1 MRKYF
6 IRDFYQLLSQPENMQ
21 NWCAYQ
27 AHDPDLNEGF
37 FIAFR
42 RRQSPSDKQMLNLSG
57 IDKNAV
63 YVMEDKN
70 GKTSEIKGDKL
81 KDIIVTLPPRSYA
94 VFFYSQKK

>member
-1 MRKYF
+1 
-6 IRDFYQLLSQPENMQ
+6 
-21 NWCAYQ
+21 
-27 AHDPDLNEGF
+27 
-37 FIAFR
+37 
-42 RRQSPSDKQMLNLSG
+42 MLNLSG

-70 GKTSEIKGDKL
+70 GKTAEIKGDKL